1 MIDRRTING
10 FPVHYVAAALL
21 QAGRRRGPG
30 KSPLLPIATNDE
42 AVDRDPALA
51 CAIPVMPYS
60 MHSLHTLDELKQ
72 RESWLKAS
80 VDAMIGLLHR
90 YVCMERLENACFFCL
105 LFKYRWRQSNMSKCS
120 HICRLAFQDLAQV
133 VPETC

>member
-90 YVCMERLENACFFCL
+90 YVCMEQLENACFFCL
-105 LFKYRWRQSNMSKCS
+105 LSNIGGVKATSQSYLSACVSRSRPGCARNML
-120 HICRLAFQDLAQV
+120 IC
-133 VPETC
+133 